1 MIRNTREETD
11 IDFTNRQVRTNT
23 FEPTTDEKELYD
35 AVTAFVRSNYS
46 NENARHLVLLLLQK
60 EVVSSPSAVLSTVEK
75 WLRGEGSA
83 TISTAEREE
92 LEEIKALAEQASE
105 TEKQHRLRQVIETI
119 DENLET
125 TRAVVFT
132 QFRATQDEIARSV
145 RQLDQTVHVVNGD
158 LSSEEKDAV
167 VAAFENDGGILVATD
182 SISEGRNMQFCN
194 VLVNYDLP
202 WNPMKVEQR
211 IGRIDRIGQEREVH
225 VFNLALAGTVEEHV
239 LNKLYGKINLFNQS
253 IGGLSDILSRMEKS
267 GADFEREIFDRLR
280 NADSRVELENN
291 FEEMAVDLEKNK
303 EAADKLSEFNRD
315 VFAKFEFG
323 GEEA

>member
-1 MIRNTREETD
+1 
-11 IDFTNRQVRTNT
+11 
-23 FEPTTDEKELYD
+23 
-35 AVTAFVRSNYS
+35 
-46 NENARHLVLLLLQK
+46 
-60 EVVSSPSAVLSTVEK
+60 
-75 WLRGEGSA
+75 
-83 TISTAEREE
+83 
-92 LEEIKALAEQASE
+92 
-105 TEKQHRLRQVIETI
+105 
-119 DENLET
+119 
-125 TRAVVFT
+125 
-132 QFRATQDEIARSV
+132 
-145 RQLDQTVHVVNGD
+145 
-158 LSSEEKDAV
+158 
-167 VAAFENDGGILVATD
+167 
-182 SISEGRNMQFCN
+182 MQFCN